1 MQQPNRRVLI
11 LGHSQVIRSC
21 LTNIRNLFREETGLN
36 NNLYISVKGVS
47 GASINTFRRAG
58 LIESIAR
65 LQVDALVVF
74 LGSNDLDTKDHV
86 DLWALIHRLYETI
99 DYHRTEG
106 MPTAV
111 VTVEHRPTPTITTPK
126 IYKQR
131 KNGFNQ
137 KLRSTCP
144 YHIIPSVYREE
155 ETVDGVHFAAPAN
168 RRMFEKI
175 AEEVVNMVRPLGW

>member
-1 MQQPNRRVLI
+1 ML
-11 LGHSQVIRSC
+11 
-21 LTNIRNLFREETGLN
+21 
-36 NNLYISVKGVS
+36 VKSVS
-47 GASINTFRRAG
+47 GASINTFRRPQ
-58 LIESIAR
+58 LIESIAKM
-65 LQVDALVVF
+65 QADALVVF

-168 RRMFEKI
+168 LRMFERI

>member
-11 LGHSQVIRSC
+11 LGHSQVIHSC
-21 LTNIRNLFREETGLN
+21 MPNMRNFSAEETGLN
-36 NNLYISVKGVS
+36 NHLQIVVKGVS
-47 GASINTFRRAG
+47 GALINHFRRPQ
-58 LIESIAR
+58 LIESIANI
-65 LQVDALVVF
+65 QADVLVFF
-74 LGSNDLDTKDHV
+74 LGSNDLDTEDHV

-111 VTVEHRPTPTITTPK
+111 VTVEHRPTPTITTPE

-137 KLRSTCP
+137 KLRNTCP
-144 YHIIPSVYREE
+144 YHVIPSVYREE